1 MDYKDYYDHSD
12 FYGEPQ
18 PPKKRGNFGAFVVT
32 AILFMAIGALLMQMV
47 SNNIGKE
54 PSATQSPTPSS
65 EVHPTLTPATQAA
78 TPLPGERMMPEF
90 DGKLPVVSDGN
101 NPIPDIVEACT
112 QGVVGVINYTS
123 SSLKDYEVE
132 QGGGSGFVISSEGYI
147 ITNAHVVEGATSI
160 GVVLHDGS
168 EVKARILGVDATAD
182 LAALKI
188 DKVGLTALK
197 LGDSDQTR
205 VGEFTIAIG
214 DPTGRQL
221 SNTTTFGIISAV
233 DRAVNIDGRTSNYIQ
248 TDAAINPG
256 NSGGPLL
263 NMNGEVIGITS
274 VKTVSAGYDEFGNV
288 ISAEGLGFA
297 IPISDAMPVIQQLIT
312 QGFVQRPGIGVS
324 VVQPSALEI
333 EEWGIPNG
341 IIVYSVTKDGP
352 AHKAGLQKYDVIISC
367 NGTKTID
374 QEAFVKLV
382 QSMKVGESI
391 TVEYWRDEKYYD
403 CTVIVGDLNSM
414 GTELVEQSTSEDFGW

>member
-1 MDYKDYYDHSD
+1 MDYKDYYEHPD
-12 FYGEPQ
+12 FYGEPR
-18 PPKKRGNFGAFVVT
+18 PPKKRSNFGAFVVT

-47 SNNIGKE
+47 SNNIGKQ
-54 PSATQSPTPSS
+54 PPVPSPTSS
-65 EVHPTLTPATQAA
+65 AAETLPTATPAMQAP
-78 TPLPGERMMPEF
+78 TPLPGERTLPEF
-90 DGKLPVVSDGN
+90 DGKSPAVSDTF

-112 QGVVGVINYTS
+112 KGVVGVINYTS

-160 GVVLHDGS
+160 GVVLHDGT

-188 DKVGLTALK
+188 DKTGLTALK
-197 LGDSDQTR
+197 AGDSDKTR

-233 DRAVNIDGRTSNYIQ
+233 NRPVNIDGRTSNYIQ

-274 VKTVSAGYDEFGNV
+274 VKTVSAGYDEFGNI

-312 QGFVQRPGIGVS
+312 KGFVQRPGIGVS

-333 EEWGIPNG
+333 EEWGIPKG

-352 AHKAGLQKYDVIISC
+352 AHKAGLQKYDVIVSC
-367 NGTKTID
+367 NGTPTVD
-374 QEAFVKLV
+374 RDEFVKMV
-382 QSMKVGESI
+382 QGMKVGDSMTI
-391 TVEYWRDEKYYD
+391 KYWRDEKYYE
-403 CTVIVGDLNSM
+403 CTVVVGDLNSM
-414 GTELVEQSTSEDFGW
+414 GSELVEQGTVEGFGW